1 MGITV
6 IQAGSIE
13 SVVVRV
19 TDEIDGITVLPP
31 GTTYSLFDSDGEPV
45 TGIQDLV
52 ATIDGMDALC
62 LIDTTLVATGGDF
75 ELYVYLTVGAES
87 PVLGPHKIRVNV

>member
-6 IQAGSIE
+6 IQAGTVE
-13 SVVVRV
+13 TVVVRV
-19 TDEIDGITVLPP
+19 TDEVEGISALPA
-31 GTTYSLFDSDGEPV
+31 GTTYSLFDSDGGPV

-62 LIDTTLVATGGDF
+62 LIDTTAIEGGGDF
-75 ELYVYLTVGAES
+75 ELYLYFNVGAEF